1 MLTSWISDFDGVPFS
16 KMSSFILKAKVFED
30 VGLEKVQLQKK
41 LWSSN
46 GKITHDQTECALA
59 SDN

>member
-1 MLTSWISDFDGVPFS
+1 
-16 KMSSFILKAKVFED
+16 MSSFILKAKVFED

-46 GKITHDQTECALA
+46 GEITHDQTECALA